1 MKERN
6 FTPFNHGH
14 LCEMLHAASDDEL
27 ANVINDVNKEQERRK
42 TAKKNKYLN
51 NIRNAISEAVKA
63 GYSVDFYWDSDS
75 EDPAFT
81 VHCNNEF
88 LYEIELFTD
97 D

>member
-1 MKERN
+1 
-6 FTPFNHGH
+6 
-14 LCEMLHAASDDEL
+14 MLHAASDDEL
-27 ANVINDVNKEQERRK
+27 ANVINDVSKEQERRK
-42 TAKKNKYLN
+42 TAKKNEYLN

-75 EDPAFT
+75 EDSAFT